1 MATSTIS
8 VSNLTLNP
16 KEQSDFGKFI
26 MELTF
31 QKPELRAMH
40 TVFEG
45 VTMKE
50 QIVLASAL
58 GLTGLKANGCARQ
71 SSGAQSNLSQ
81 KYWEPAGIEDT
92 FENCQAEINGLFKA
106 YYDKI
111 TEYREK
117 YDITGSD
124 EQLFIARLV
133 EEAMNN
139 TIYRAIW
146 FADTDVAASDADTAG
161 LKDGD
166 NTVFFDYFDGLWKQ
180 IFEGVSD
187 NLIKRI
193 DISAQQS
200 AETVSAANAYAN
212 ILAVYKAADGRV
224 RGDVNSKFYVDG
236 QTFLGLMEYMQTE
249 SVNFTLEYT
258 ENGFQTVKFLG
269 HEVINMEGIWDS
281 NLQYFE
287 ADATDHA
294 AYLPHRIVF
303 TMPSNLPIA
312 TLNEDDMTTLES
324 WYNQDER
331 VNKVAYGFSLDAKV
345 IDEKLIVVAY

>member
-1 MATSTIS
+1 MATTIS
-8 VSNLTLNP
+8 VSSLTLNP

-31 QKPELRAMH
+31 KKPELRAMH

-50 QIVLASAL
+50 QIVLASQL
-58 GLTGLKANGCARQ
+58 GLTGKKANSCERQ
-71 SSGAQSNLSQ
+71 SSGAQSVLTQ
-81 KYWEPAGIEDT
+81 KYWEPVGIEDT
-92 FENCQAEINGLFKA
+92 FVNCQAEIDGLFKA
-106 YYDKI
+106 YFDKI
-111 TEYREK
+111 NEYREK

-133 EEAMNN
+133 EEAMNE
-139 TIYRAIW
+139 TLYRAIW
-146 FADTDVAASDADTAG
+146 FGDTDVAASDADSAG
-161 LKDGD
+161 LIDGD
-166 NTVFFDYFDGLWKQ
+166 NAYAFNYFDGLWKQ
-180 IFEGVSD
+180 IFDGVSGSS
-187 NLIKRI
+187 IKRV

-200 AETVSAANAYAN
+200 TETVSAANAYAN
-212 ILAVYKAADGRV
+212 ILAVYKNADGRV
-224 RGDVNSKFYVDG
+224 RGDLNSKFYVDG
-236 QTFLGLMEYMQTE
+236 QTFLGLMEYLQTE
-249 SVNFTLEYT
+249 SVNFTLDYT
-258 ENGFQTVKFLG
+258 ENGFQTIKFLG
-269 HEVINMEGIWDS
+269 HDVINMEGVWDK
-281 NLQYFE
+281 NLAYFE
-287 ADATDHA
+287 ADSTNHG

-312 TLNEDDMTTLES
+312 TLNEDDMSTLES